1 MGTVKERPRL
11 GLALGGGVARGWAHI
26 GVLRAFRAAGIEP
39 DIVCGTSIG
48 AVVGACM
55 LSGRL
60 DQLEVWALSLN
71 RIRMLAH
78 MDFKV
83 RQPGL
88 IGGERLAKALY
99 EQLGRRTIEQLDRPF
114 AVVCTDLVTGHE
126 VWLREGS
133 LVEAVRAS
141 YSMPG
146 IFPPMPLRGQWL
158 VDGAL
163 VNPVPVSCCRAL
175 GARLVVAINLNADP
189 LARARTR
196 GRPFTSSFDLDLM
209 EAVRQSE
216 AREGGWGLNL
226 NALVRRV
233 FRRERGTPSLFNVMI
248 ASLGVVLDRIS
259 RSRLAGDPPD
269 LQIAPKIGH
278 IGFAE
283 FDRAAELIELGR
295 QAAEAAI
302 PDLKMA
308 LAAAT
313 EPTEAQ
319 APEPQPEE
327 TEERKRKRPRRRK
340 EKGEATRSDAA

>member
-1 MGTVKERPRL
+1 MKDRPRL

-26 GVLRAFRAAGIEP
+26 GVLRAFQAAGIEP

-48 AVVGACM
+48 AVVGAC
-55 LSGRL
+55 LLNKRL
-60 DQLEVWALSLN
+60 DDLEEWARDLN

-88 IGGERLAKALY
+88 IGGERLARALY
-99 EQLGRRTIEQLDRPF
+99 EQLGQRTIEDLDRPF

-146 IFPPMPLRGQWL
+146 IFPPIPIDGQWL

-189 LARARTR
+189 LGKARNR
-196 GRPFTSSFDLDLM
+196 GRPFASSFDLDLM
-209 EAVRQSE
+209 EAMRQSE

-226 NALVRRV
+226 NAMVRRV
-233 FRRERGTPSLFNVMI
+233 FRRERGSPSLFSVMS

-269 LQIAPKIGH
+269 LQVAPKIGH

-295 QAAEAAI
+295 LAAEAAI
-302 PDLKMA
+302 PDLKAA
-308 LAAAT
+308 LSAR
-313 EPTEAQ
+313 
-319 APEPQPEE
+319 EE
-327 TEERKRKRPRRRK
+327 TAEAGAPTLQPQDDTTPPRPGRIRRRRGK
-340 EKGEATRSDAA
+340 AEATRPDAA